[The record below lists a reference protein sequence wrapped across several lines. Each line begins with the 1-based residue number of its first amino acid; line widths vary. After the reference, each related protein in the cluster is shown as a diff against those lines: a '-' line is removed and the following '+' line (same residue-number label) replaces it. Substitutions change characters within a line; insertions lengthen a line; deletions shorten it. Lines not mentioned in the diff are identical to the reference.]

1 VLSSNDVAKCEAWF
15 DDHGLPYF
23 VESAHAQI
31 RRALAPRLVVA
42 WAALA
47 AVAGAG
53 AGLLAAIAGADG
65 PTGVLVG
72 LVAAGVVVALRAA
85 LVFRVPRI
93 ARWALAHA
101 WEGRS
106 LLVPLATRALPFLL
120 LFITFLFINT
130 EVWQVASSLT
140 RTLLWSCIAI
150 FLVLAVAFLAPS
162 FDKEIARLGAE
173 VQGDRLA
180 ASCEGTPVASAA
192 REILDQPHLAREVEG
207 IRLPG
212 LQRRNL
218 LLMLFITQ
226 AFQVFSLAL
235 IVFGFFVVFGSV
247 AIQPSV
253 IESWV
258 GHPPTYE
265 TGGLHLVSNELFSVA
280 VFLSGFAGLYF
291 TVQAVI
297 DQNYRRE
304 FFSRIE
310 DDLQRAI
317 GVRKVYV
324 ALRAH
329 LAHPGGAEPERD
341 EAAGHP
347 S

>member
-1 VLSSNDVAKCEAWF
+1 MLTPNDVAKCEQWF

-23 VESAHAQI
+23 VHAGSASI
-31 RRALAPRLVVA
+31 RRAFAARVVVL
-42 WAALA
+42 WIGIALA
-47 AVAGAG
+47 VGLAAGA
-53 AGLLAAIAGADG
+53 LARAADVSW
-65 PTGVLVG
+65 PNSLS
-72 LVAAGVVVALRAA
+72 LAVVVGVAVVVLRGARV
-85 LVFRVPRI
+85 LRVPLI
-93 ARWALAHA
+93 ARWALSHA
-101 WEGRS
+101 WDARS

-130 EVWQVASSLT
+130 EVWQVASSLS
-140 RTLLWSCIAI
+140 RRLLWSSVAV
-150 FLVLAVAFLAPS
+150 FVVLAVAFLAPS
-162 FDKEIARLGAE
+162 FEKEISRLGDE
-173 VQGDRLA
+173 VEGDRLVS
-180 ASCEGTPVASAA
+180 SCAGTPVASAA
-192 REILDQPHLAREVEG
+192 REILDEPHLAREVAG
-207 IRLPG
+207 IRLRG
-212 LQRRNL
+212 LERNNL

-226 AFQVFSLAL
+226 AIQVVGLAL
-235 IVFGFFVVFGSV
+235 VVFTFFVVFGSI
-247 AIQPSV
+247 AIRPEV

-280 VFLSGFAGLYF
+280 VFLSAFAGLYF

-329 LAHPGGAEPERD
+329 LRD
-341 EAAGHP
+341 RP
-347 S
+347 

>member
-1 VLSSNDVAKCEAWF
+1 MLTPNDVAKCEQWF

-23 VESAHAQI
+23 VEAGHESI
-31 RRALAPRLVVA
+31 RRALAVRVVA
-42 WAALA
+42 LWAGIALA
-47 AVAGAG
+47 VGVAVGA
-53 AGLLAAIAGADG
+53 LLRAAQASWSDALS
-65 PTGVLVG
+65 VA
-72 LVAAGVVVALRAA
+72 LVAAALVALVRGAR
-85 LVFRVPRI
+85 VFRVRLI
-93 ARWALAHA
+93 AKWALSHA

-130 EVWQVASSLT
+130 EVWQVSSSLS
-140 RTLLWSCIAI
+140 RPLLWSTVAV
-150 FLVLAVAFLAPS
+150 FVVLAVAFLAPS
-162 FDKEIARLGAE
+162 FDKEISRLGAE
-173 VQGDRLA
+173 VEGERLA
-180 ASCEGTPVASAA
+180 ASCAGTPVASAA
-192 REILDQPHLAREVEG
+192 REILDEPHLALEVAG
-207 IRLPG
+207 IRLRG
-212 LQRRNL
+212 LQRKNL
-218 LLMLFITQ
+218 LLMLFVTQ
-226 AFQVFSLAL
+226 AIQVLSLAL
-235 IVFGFFVVFGSV
+235 IVFTFFVVFGSI
-247 AIQPSV
+247 AIRPDV

-258 GHPPTYE
+258 GHAPTYE

-304 FFSRIE
+304 FFSQIE

-324 ALRAH
+324 ALRVH
-329 LAHPGGAEPERD
+329 LAER
-341 EAAGHP
+341 

>member
-1 VLSSNDVAKCEAWF
+1 MLTRNDVAKCEQWF
-15 DDHGLPYF
+15 DEHGLPYF
-23 VESAHAQI
+23 VEAGHESI
-31 RRALAPRLVVA
+31 RRAFASRTVALWTGLALVVGVGLG
-42 WAALA
+42 ALSR
-47 AVAGAG
+47 VAGASW
-53 AGLLAAIAGADG
+53 ADA
-65 PTGVLVG
+65 VS
-72 LVAAGVVVALRAA
+72 VALGAA
-85 LVFRVPRI
+85 VIVAVLRGTRVFRVPLI
-93 ARWALAHA
+93 GRWALAHA

-130 EVWQVASSLT
+130 EVWQVASSLS
-140 RTLLWSCIAI
+140 RPLLWSTVAV
-150 FLVLAVAFLAPS
+150 FVVLAVAFLAPS

-173 VQGDRLA
+173 VEGERLA
-180 ASCEGTPVASAA
+180 ASCAGTPVASAA
-192 REILDQPHLAREVEG
+192 REILDEPHLAREVAG
-207 IRLPG
+207 IRLRG
-212 LQRRNL
+212 LQRTNL

-226 AFQVFSLAL
+226 AIQVVSLAL
-235 IVFGFFVVFGSV
+235 IVFTFFVVFGSI
-247 AIQPSV
+247 AIQPDV

-258 GHPPTYE
+258 GHAPTYE

-304 FFSRIE
+304 FFSQIE

-329 LAHPGGAEPERD
+329 LAER
-341 EAAGHP
+341 P
-347 S
+347 

>member
-1 VLSSNDVAKCEAWF
+1 MLTTNDLAKCEQWF
-15 DDHGLPYF
+15 VHHGLPYF
-23 VESAHAQI
+23 VASGHAAI
-31 RRALAPRLVVA
+31 KRSLAPRLVAA
-42 WAALA
+42 WAVVALVAGVAVGA
-47 AVAGAG
+47 AAAAAGWELDAVLTTAGTVAGAV
-53 AGLLAAIAGADG
+53 
-65 PTGVLVG
+65 VL
-72 LVAAGVVVALRAA
+72 LRAA
-85 LVFRVPRI
+85 RVFRVPI
-93 ARWALAHA
+93 IGRWALAHA
-101 WEGRS
+101 WQSRG
-106 LLVPLATRALPFLL
+106 LLIPLATRALPFLL

-130 EVWQVASSLT
+130 EVWQVASSLS
-140 RTLLWSCIAI
+140 RSLLWASISI
-150 FLVLAVAFLAPS
+150 FVVLAIAFLAPS
-162 FDKEIARLGAE
+162 FATEIDRVGAE
-173 VQGDRLA
+173 VDGEMLA
-180 ASCEGTPVASAA
+180 TTTQGTPVASAA
-192 REILDQPHLAREVEG
+192 REILQEPDLATQVADIE
-207 IRLPG
+207 LQG
-212 LQRRNL
+212 LERRNL

-226 AFQVFSLAL
+226 AIQVVSLAM

-247 AIQPSV
+247 AIRPTV

-310 DDLQRAI
+310 HDLQRAI

-329 LAHPGGAEPERD
+329 LADR
-341 EAAGHP
+341 
-347 S
+347 

>member
-1 VLSSNDVAKCEAWF
+1 MLTPNDLAKCETWF
-15 DDHGLPYF
+15 ESHGLPYF
-23 VESAHAQI
+23 VESGHESI
-31 RRALAPRLVVA
+31 RRAFAPAVVA
-42 WAALA
+42 LWAGLAVVVGGCVGALA
-47 AVAGAG
+47 RVADASWPDAVSLGVT
-53 AGLLAAIAGADG
+53 AAA
-65 PTGVLVG
+65 
-72 LVAAGVVVALRAA
+72 VVVALRGARV
-85 LVFRVPRI
+85 LRVPLI

-101 WEGRS
+101 WDARS

-130 EVWQVASSLT
+130 EVWQVASSLS
-140 RTLLWSCIAI
+140 RALLWSSVAV
-150 FLVLAVAFLAPS
+150 FVVLAGAFLAPS
-162 FDKEIARLGAE
+162 FDKEISRLGDEVEGARLA
-173 VQGDRLA
+173 D
-180 ASCEGTPVASAA
+180 SCVDTPVASAA
-192 REILDQPHLAREVEG
+192 REILDEPHLAREVAG
-207 IRLPG
+207 IRLRG
-212 LQRRNL
+212 LQRTNL

-226 AFQVFSLAL
+226 AIQVLSLAL
-235 IVFGFFVVFGSV
+235 IVFTFFVVFGSI
-247 AIQPSV
+247 AIRPEV

-304 FFSRIE
+304 FFSQIE
-310 DDLQRAI
+310 HDLQRAI

-329 LAHPGGAEPERD
+329 LDGRP
-341 EAAGHP
+341 
-347 S
+347 

>member
-1 VLSSNDVAKCEAWF
+1 MLTPNDVAKCESWF

-23 VESAHAQI
+23 VASRPASI
-31 RRALAPRLVVA
+31 RRALAPASVLLWTGVALVTG
-42 WAALA
+42 AAA
-47 AVAGAG
+47 AV
-53 AGLLAAIAGADG
+53 LWRVVSWSWPAAI
-65 PTGVLVG
+65 G
-72 LVAAGVVVALRAA
+72 LGLFAAVVVVLLRGVE
-85 LVFRVPRI
+85 VFRVPVI
-93 ARWALAHA
+93 GRWALAHA
-101 WEGRS
+101 WGSRS

-130 EVWQVASSLT
+130 EVWQVASSLS
-140 RTLLWSCIAI
+140 RALLWSSVAV
-150 FLVLAVAFLAPS
+150 FVVLAVAFLAPS
-162 FDKEIARLGAE
+162 FDKEISRLGAE
-173 VQGDRLA
+173 VEGERLV

-192 REILDQPHLAREVEG
+192 REILEEPQLASEVAG
-207 IRLPG
+207 IRLRG
-212 LQRRNL
+212 LERNNL
-218 LLMLFITQ
+218 LLMLFVTQ
-226 AFQVFSLAL
+226 AIQVVSLAF
-235 IVFGFFVVFGSV
+235 IVFGVFVVFGSI
-247 AIQPSV
+247 AIRPEV

-304 FFSRIE
+304 FFSRVE

-317 GVRKVYV
+317 GIRKVYV

-329 LAHPGGAEPERD
+329 LAERV
-341 EAAGHP
+341 
-347 S
+347 

>member
-1 VLSSNDVAKCEAWF
+1 MLTPNDVAKCEQWF
-15 DDHGLPYF
+15 DSHGLPYF
-23 VESAHAQI
+23 VEAGHASI
-31 RRALAPRLVVA
+31 RRAFAPRVIALWGAIALVLGA
-42 WAALA
+42 GGGALA
-47 AVAGAG
+47 RAADASWPDAVS
-53 AGLLAAIAGADG
+53 
-65 PTGVLVG
+65 
-72 LVAAGVVVALRAA
+72 VALGAA
-85 LVFRVPRI
+85 AVVLLLRCGRVLRVPLI
-93 ARWALAHA
+93 GRWALAHA

-130 EVWQVASSLT
+130 EVWQVASSLS
-140 RTLLWSCIAI
+140 RRLLWSSVAV
-150 FLVLAVAFLAPS
+150 FVVLAVGFLAPS
-162 FDKEIARLGAE
+162 FDKEISRLGAE
-173 VQGDRLA
+173 VEGDRLA
-180 ASCEGTPVASAA
+180 ESCVGTPVASAA
-192 REILDQPHLAREVEG
+192 REILAEPHLAREVAG
-207 IRLPG
+207 IRLRG
-212 LQRRNL
+212 LQRNNL

-226 AFQVFSLAL
+226 AIQVAILAL
-235 IVFGFFVVFGSV
+235 IVFTFFVVFGSI
-247 AIQPSV
+247 AIRPDV

-304 FFSRIE
+304 FFSQIE

-329 LAHPGGAEPERD
+329 LAER
-341 EAAGHP
+341 P
-347 S
+347 